1 MKRSCYLLLM
11 AMCLCFST
19 QAQEATFETATEAV
33 ANMKIGWN
41 LGNSLDSHASGVTG
55 VTETEILRGQPVTS
69 PELMEMM
76 KLAGFNV
83 IRVPVTWYPH
93 MDEEGTVSAE
103 WMARVREVVDYV
115 LDEGMYCILDVHHD
129 TGKSDANAPD
139 KGWIR
144 ATMANYNSQKDRFAY
159 LWQQI
164 ATEFRDYDQRLI
176 FEGYNEMLD
185 DFNSYNFASFKHEN
199 RYDATSAQDSYDAV
213 NSYARLFVE
222 TVRAT
227 GGNNQQRNLLV
238 NTYGGCSGYG
248 TWISYLSEPLTKM
261 QKPENSNH
269 IIIGVHAYPQI
280 LSSTDNSELPMGGL
294 QEQMDDMMRKLK
306 TNFIDK
312 GTPVIIGELGTA
324 NVDKSPNDYD
334 AHRAHMLLFMRNFVE
349 YAKYYKM
356 PTLYWMGLSHKDYRS
371 MPAFN
376 QADLAET
383 LLKQYYGWNTYKPQ
397 LLTPSDYSLSYD
409 VNFANVWGELQLAYD
424 ANGLATNYA
433 GMEVEFD
440 DISAINGG
448 LLTFR
453 TYSTMA
459 NSPYTN
465 YCDITEHSYAFN
477 FDEIDPV
484 RITIVWRTSGRA
496 CPISIRSV
504 KMIRRDGTKEEAAV
518 SIKTPE
524 RATMTTK
531 SVPLYGKAK
540 IKVENHA
547 TLYYGDRNLV
557 VPEDITAT
565 AYKIAGGHLT
575 AVKTYQPGSV
585 IPAATGVVVEGE
597 NNRTYIFYP
606 TDEVGELP
614 TGSMMRGTDEDELTT
629 GGDKY
634 YMLSL
639 DKDSTPGTVGF
650 YYGAPDGAAFINKAH
665 KAYLAVPA
673 AEASADH
680 FLLDEATG
688 IENHTYTND
697 IRNAKGWYTISGM
710 PLSVKP
716 TKKGVYIFDGR
727 KVVVE

>member
-1 MKRSCYLLLM
+1 MKRIIYLLLFV
-11 AMCLCFST
+11 ACLQLSLK
-19 QAQEATFETATEAV
+19 AQEATFETATEAV

-41 LGNSLDSHASGVTG
+41 LGNTLDSHSSEVTG
-55 VTETEILRGQPVTS
+55 VTETETLRGQPITR

-76 KLAGFNV
+76 KLAGFNA

-93 MDEEGTVSAE
+93 MDEEGTVNPE

-115 LDEGMYCILDVHHD
+115 IEEGMYCILDVHHD
-129 TGKSDANAPD
+129 TGKSDANYPG

-164 ATEFRDYDQRLI
+164 ATEFRDYDQHLI

-227 GGNNQQRNLLV
+227 GGNNAQRNLLV

-248 TWISYLSEPLTKM
+248 NWISYLSDPITKM
-261 QKPENSNH
+261 QKPEDSEH
-269 IIIGVHAYPQI
+269 IIMGVHAYPQI
-280 LSSTDNSELPMGGL
+280 INEADNSEMPTGGL
-294 QEQMDDMMRKLK
+294 RDQLDRWRKLLK

-312 GTPVIIGELGTA
+312 GTPVIVGELGTA

-334 AHRAHMLLFMRNFVE
+334 AHRDHMLLFMRYVIL
-349 YAKYYKM
+349 YTKSYGI
-356 PTLYWMGLSHKDYRS
+356 PTFYWMGLSHKDYRS

-376 QADLAET
+376 QADLAEA
-383 LLKQYYGWNTYKPQ
+383 LLKQYYGNTYQPQ
-397 LLTPSDYSLSYD
+397 LLTPADYNLSYD

-424 ANGLATNYA
+424 ASGLATNYA

-453 TYSTMA
+453 TYSTTA

-465 YCDITEHSYAFN
+465 YRDITEHSYAFN

-531 SVPLYGKAK
+531 STPLYGKAK
-540 IKVENHA
+540 IKVEQHA
-547 TLYYGDRNLV
+547 TLYYGDRNLI
-557 VPEDITAT
+557 VPDGITAT
-565 AYKIAGGHLT
+565 AYMIDNGQPA
-575 AVKTYQPGSV
+575 AVKTYSTGDV
-585 IPAATGVVVEGE
+585 IPAATGVVVQGE
-597 NNRTYIFYP
+597 NKQTYIFYP
-606 TDEVGELP
+606 TEEAGEP
-614 TGSMMRGTDEDELTT
+614 ATGSMMKGTDTDELTT
-629 GGDKY
+629 GGDLY
-634 YMLSL
+634 YMLSRN
-639 DKDSTPGTVGF
+639 SESAPGSLGF
-650 YYGAPDGAAFINKAH
+650 YYGAPNGAAFINKAH

-673 AEASADH
+673 AEAIADH